1 MKIISY
7 AQSPIS
13 ENCAHP
19 PQGGIVC
26 TKCSWMIIIHASIH
40 LLGRGFQQKK
50 GATKRLEY
58 SQHYYK
64 ALQYKYNIE
73 EMTNSRVHVGSLVAV
88 KFFLCVT
95 VLIWQLEV

>member
-1 MKIISY
+1 MHKMQLDDNNPCI
-7 AQSPIS
+7 
-13 ENCAHP
+13 
-19 PQGGIVC
+19 
-26 TKCSWMIIIHASIH
+26 IH
-40 LLGRGFQQKK
+40 LLGKGFQQKK
-50 GATKRLEY
+50 GVTKRLEY
-58 SQHYYK
+58 SQHYHK